1 MKNLSN
7 RFLLLFIAFLTATT
21 LSFAQKDSDFPP
33 RPSPPKLVNDMAHVM
48 SADEVAMLEEKA
60 LAFEDS
66 TSNQIAIVTISS
78 IGEYDISDYAT
89 QLSNRWGIG
98 RKGRDNGVLIIA
110 AIKEHKM
117 NISVGKGLEGALTDL
132 VSGRIIRNEMAPSFR
147 EGNYYR
153 GFDNAL
159 SAVEAAT
166 RGEYKGDGPKQG
178 PGAGVGSIIVI
189 IIILLVIIFII
200 RNSGGGGGGTYMSRR
215 GGLGGF
221 GGGLLAGS
229 MLGGGLGGG
238 GWGGGSGGG
247 GGGGFGGFGGGG
259 FGGGGASGGW

>member
-1 MKNLSN
+1 MSY
-7 RFLLLFIAFLTATT
+7 RFLLLFLALFAANAV
-21 LSFAQKDSDFPP
+21 SFAQKDSDFPP

-98 RKGRDNGVLIIA
+98 KKGRDNGILIIA
-110 AIKEHKM
+110 AINEHRM
-117 NISVGKGLEGALTDL
+117 NISVGKGLEAALTDL
-132 VSGRIIRNEMAPSFR
+132 VSGRIIRNEMAPAFR
-147 EGNYYR
+147 EGNYFR
-153 GFDNAL
+153 GFDRAL
-159 SAVEAAT
+159 DAVEAAT
-166 RGEYKGDGPKQG
+166 RGEYKGEGKKDVTAG
-178 PGAGVGSIIVI
+178 PGSVILIVLVL
-189 IIILLVIIFII
+189 LLVLWLS
-200 RNSGGGGGGTYMSRR
+200 RRGGGGGGTYMSRR

-221 GGGLLAGS
+221 GGGFLTGS
-229 MLGGGLGGG
+229 MLGGGFGGGSGG
-238 GWGGGSGGG
+238 GWGGGSS

-259 FGGGGASGGW
+259 FGGGGASGSW